1 MCWRRTTP
9 AITPA
14 VATITEGG
22 GDHEDAEGRRG
33 FDPAI
38 VVDGHAGDDPLRVVR
53 LSQAND
59 GNVLHMLDAVLRF
72 GQSLPLDPASVE
84 CADDRT
90 KIGCNPLTIVLKN
103 PLQGMFQRIAIVPA
117 KPEIYEA
124 CSGLPA
130 PRPSTEQDEYRG
142 WRLP

>member
-1 MCWRRTTP
+1 MHVLVPLRVGEALW
-9 AITPA
+9 IA
-14 VATITEGG
+14 VMA
-22 GDHEDAEGRRG
+22 
-33 FDPAI
+33 DPAI

-124 CSGLPA
+124 FSGLPA
-130 PRPSTEQDEYRG
+130 PRPSAEQDEYRG